1 MSTDV
6 TADDWADRVAAVW
19 DISDEL
25 GDNILLERIDA
36 LVAERPVTDARAAY
50 EAGSVRDS
58 IGLESEAV
66 AHYQRALDLGL
77 DAPLETQLRI
87 QYASTL
93 RNLRRYDEGLALLD
107 AISPDDE
114 LAGAAAA
121 FRALILS
128 SRGDLAEALSLALTT
143 LAPLLPRYQRS
154 MLAYAHEL
162 PARIANGE

>member
-1 MSTDV
+1 MT
-6 TADDWADRVAAVW
+6 TDDWAMRVAAVW

-36 LVAERPVTDARAAY
+36 LVAERLPMDARAAY

-58 IGLESEAV
+58 IGLEAEAV
-66 AHYQRALDLGL
+66 EHYQRALDLGADGGL
-77 DAPLETQLRI
+77 DASLTTQLRI

-93 RNLRRYDEGLALLD
+93 RNLGRYDDGLALLD
-107 AISPDDE
+107 AIPADDE
-114 LAGAAAA
+114 LADAAAA

-128 SRGDLAEALSLALTT
+128 SKGELAAALSLALAT
-143 LAPLLPRYQRS
+143 LARHLPRYQRS